1 MTEFLNPGL
10 NEMKVIPSILTSS
23 EKELSEMIGRCYG
36 VVERVSVDI
45 IDGKFKDN
53 RTIDPVSL
61 SGIESYPKIDYHLM
75 VDEPVGWIEKCIKG
89 KADRIIG
96 HIEEMSDKDTFIGQV
111 AGFGKGAGLAWDL
124 ETPVEDINLEIFEKI
139 DLALVMCVPSGFGG
153 QKFQKKAFDKIKKL
167 SYIRKRVGGGFL
179 IHADGG
185 ITCDNIK
192 KVSDAGADEVSVGRR
207 LFDGDLKRNIN
218 TFYKSL

>member
-1 MTEFLNPGL
+1 
-10 NEMKVIPSILTSS
+10 MKVIPSILTSS
-23 EKELSEMIGRCYG
+23 EKELFEIIRRCYG

-53 RTIDPVSL
+53 RTINPVSL
-61 SGIESYPKIDYHLM
+61 SGMEDYPKIDYHLM
-75 VDEPVGWIEKCIKG
+75 VDEPLGWIEKCIKG

-96 HIEEMSDKDTFIGQV
+96 HVERMSDKDMFIGRV

-124 ETPVEDINLEIFEKI
+124 ETPVENVNLEIFKKI
-139 DLALVMCVPSGFGG
+139 DLVLVMCVPSGFGG
-153 QKFQKKAFDKIKKL
+153 QKFQVKAFDKIKKL
-167 SYIRKRVGGGFL
+167 SYIRKRVSGDFL

-185 ITCDNIK
+185 INCDNIK
-192 KVSDAGADEVSVGRR
+192 KVSDLGADEVSVGRR

-218 TFYKSL
+218 KFYESL